1 MPSCS
6 SRAGP
11 SIRFMKS
18 VFLYSCLSTRAREPA
33 SSEVLFLKET
43 GMPDDK
49 GMQLSRHP
57 IEMVGHLVSCLIR
70 LARRS
75 RAVDRFML
83 AESSLRA
90 PILRFSWRIC
100 GYLRAKSLR
109 PSSNQ
114 SFEEN
119 LSKSLC
125 AAVRTRVYPQRS
137 GNWQIQAPPTANS
150 RGLSI
155 PGNFASA
162 GRIRADA
169 RTGKGRAIAGK

>member
-1 MPSCS
+1 
-6 SRAGP
+6 
-11 SIRFMKS
+11 MKS

-70 LARRS
+70 LARRN
-75 RAVDRFML
+75 RAIDRFML

-125 AAVRTRVYPQRS
+125 AAVRTHVNSLYPKDRE
-137 GNWQIQAPPTANS
+137 NWRIQAPTTANS

-155 PGNFASA
+155 PGNFAGA
-162 GRIRADA
+162 RRIRTDA